1 MPKFTRSLL
10 SLAISG
16 ILMSCGSGQP
26 TESIE
31 EDSSE
36 KLDYPSS
43 IEKAHS
49 KAEFLENESI
59 SFDFLLM
66 FRGSVR
72 IDGSMT
78 LATNSSKGILF
89 KGDDKIM
96 YDGGQVFYSPSIED
110 SSKVRFDAYTWSYFF
125 LFPYKLNDEGT
136 VWKDYPKDSLNN
148 ELYEAQKLTFESGT
162 GDAPDDWY
170 ITYAHPDSKLLHAA
184 AYIVTYS
191 KDKEK
196 AEEDPHAIVY
206 KDYKEVNGISIAH
219 AWEFYGWRDS
229 RGLTEQLGSATL
241 SNFKFHKN
249 GEVDYSVPQDFK
261 EI

>member
-1 MPKFTRSLL
+1 MPKLSISLL
-10 SLAISG
+10 TLSITG
-16 ILMSCGSGQP
+16 FLMSCGSGQS
-26 TESIE
+26 TESKDETPE
-31 EDSSE
+31 EQ
-36 KLDYPSS
+36 LDYPSL

-49 KAEFLENESI
+49 KTEFLGNESI

-78 LATNSSKGILF
+78 LATNSSKGILN
-89 KGDDKIM
+89 KGDDKII
-96 YDGGQVFYSPSIED
+96 YDGSQVFYSPSIED

-136 VWKDYPKDSLNN
+136 VWNDYPNDSLNN
-148 ELYEAQKLTFESGT
+148 ELYKAQKLTFESGT

-170 ITYAHPDSKLLHAA
+170 ITFAHLESNLLHAA

-191 KDKEK
+191 KDKDA

-206 KDYKEVNGISIAH
+206 KDYKEVDGISIAH
-219 AWEFYGWRDS
+219 SWEFYGWRDS
-229 RGLTEQLGSATL
+229 LGLTDQLGSATL